1 MVQVRRSTVIDAPI
15 DQVWAVLRDFNGHE
29 RWHPAVAESRIE
41 AGRASDEAGCV
52 RRFRLKD
59 GAELREQLLRLSDRD
74 RSFSYC
80 ILTSPIPLIDYVS
93 TVSLK
98 PVTDGNR
105 TYWEWS
111 SSFAVPEGREAEL
124 AGLVGEAIYEAGF
137 SAVRA
142 MFGQVEPAR
151 SAAMPRAPRAVSTQ
165 TDGRPIDGGAV
176 VVERYGGP
184 EVLRWQR
191 STAMPPGPG
200 EVRLR
205 HTAIGL
211 NYIDV
216 YARTG
221 YYPLIEPPGVPGME
235 AAGVVLDIGPGVH
248 TLMPGDRVA
257 YACPP
262 CGAYAEFR
270 TMQADLLVPLPDHV
284 SDRLAAAVML
294 KGMSAEFLLHR
305 VHEVREGDTIL
316 VHAAAGGVGQLVC
329 QWARHIGATVIGTVG
344 SLEKAKFARA
354 AGCAYPIVYTETDF
368 VARVLEITEGRGC
381 DVIYDA
387 VGADTF
393 MKSYEA
399 LATRGHLVSFGQAS
413 GPIPPIDIAGFVL
426 KSAKVSRPNFGHYT
440 GTSSEVRAITDRLFR
455 ALANGILQ
463 VEIGQE
469 YPLREAAEAHRAL
482 ESRRTTGS
490 TILIP

>member
-1 MVQVRRSTVIDAPI
+1 MVAVRRSTIIDAPI

-41 AGRASDEAGCV
+41 EGRASDEAGCV
-52 RRFRLKD
+52 RRFKLKD

-80 ILTSPIPLIDYVS
+80 ILESPIPLIDYVS

-98 PVTDGNR
+98 PVTDGDR

-111 SSFAVPEGREAEL
+111 SQFAAPEGREHEL
-124 AGLVGEAIYEAGF
+124 SALVGNGIYEAGF
-137 SAVRA
+137 GAIQA
-142 MFGQVEPAR
+142 MFGQAEAARTTAAARNLRIVPAQ
-151 SAAMPRAPRAVSTQ
+151 V
-165 TDGRPIDGGAV
+165 DGRPLDGGAM
-176 VVERYGGP
+176 VVERFGGP
-184 EVLRWQR
+184 EVMRWER
-191 STAMPPGPG
+191 ATAMPPGPG

-221 YYPLIEPPGVPGME
+221 YYPLIQPPGVPGME
-235 AAGVVLDIGPGVH
+235 AAGIVLDIGPGVH

-262 CGAYAEFR
+262 CGAYAEVR
-270 TMQADLLVPLPDHV
+270 TMRADLVVPLPDHV

-316 VHAAAGGVGQLVC
+316 VHAAAGGVGQLLC

-344 SLEKAKFARA
+344 SADKAKIARA
-354 AGCAYPIVYTETDF
+354 AGCAYPIVYTESDF
-368 VARVLEITEGRGC
+368 VGRVLEITEGRGC
-381 DVIYDA
+381 DVVYDA

-399 LATRGHLVSFGQAS
+399 LAMRGHLVSFGQAS
-413 GPIPPIDIAGFVL
+413 GPIPPIDLAAFVA

-440 GTSSEVRAITDRLFR
+440 GTASEVRAITDRLFR
-455 ALANGILQ
+455 AIEQGVLQ
-463 VEIGQE
+463 VDIGQE
-469 YPLREAAEAHRAL
+469 YPLRDAAEAHRAL
-482 ESRRTTGS
+482 ESRRTIGS
-490 TILIP
+490 TVLLP